1 MNILKFIFDIS
12 VWIIVSH
19 RISIIIHLLPFNGN
33 FTDSHVLMLK
43 WYGKTHLFTYS
54 SAFLGIY
61 YLLGAKGATES
72 TKLKHNLVYI
82 FGLH

>member
-1 MNILKFIFDIS
+1 
-12 VWIIVSH
+12 
-19 RISIIIHLLPFNGN
+19 
-33 FTDSHVLMLK
+33 MLK
-43 WYGKTHLFTYS
+43 SHGKIHLFTYS